1 MKDIDMSELLED
13 TTVLNEL
20 VTEDGKPLK
29 GSRKAAIIMLILG
42 KEGAREIFRNLNEE
56 DVREIAKEMSSL
68 GIVKASVVEGVCRE
82 FSDKFKNVDGV
93 IGSYDVA
100 ADYLRGVLDPDMFE
114 NIMDT
119 IKGPSGRNVWAKLSN
134 MPEDTLANY
143 LRNEQPQSIAVILS
157 YINPAH
163 VARVLSLFNEELATE
178 VLSRILH
185 LGPVNKEVMESIQ
198 HTLTDEFINT
208 VGRSK
213 KRDQYS
219 FVAEVCNNLDRKLE
233 GRLSE
238 RLTNINADDMEKV
251 NKLKFTFE
259 DIKRL
264 GRDDLMSV
272 VTSVN
277 RDPELKTR
285 MPLALKA
292 ASPQIKELFF
302 SCMSK
307 RAAGIMRE
315 EMQGMGSVKLRDAE
329 TAQME
334 IITLI
339 KDMGKDGLIDI
350 SPSSSEEEMVE

>member
-1 MKDIDMSELLED
+1 MAEVIDV
-13 TTVLNEL
+13 TKAANEI
-20 VTEDGKPLK
+20 VPDSSVPLK
-29 GSRKAAIIMLILG
+29 GSKKAAIIMLVLG
-42 KEGAREIFRNLNEE
+42 KDGAREIFKNLSED

-68 GIVKASVVEGVCRE
+68 GVVKASVVEEVCKE
-82 FSDKFKNVDGV
+82 FSAKFKSGDGV
-93 IGSYDVA
+93 VGSYDVA

-114 NIMDT
+114 NIIDT

-134 MPEDTLANY
+134 MPEDILANY
-143 LRNEQPQSIAVILS
+143 LKNEQPQSIAVILS

-163 VARVLSLFNEELATE
+163 VARVLSLFSEELATE

-185 LGPVNKEVMESIQ
+185 LGPVNKDVMESIQ
-198 HTLTDEFINT
+198 ATLTDEFINMA
-208 VGRSK
+208 GRSK

-219 FVAEVCNNLDRKLE
+219 FVAEVYNNFDRKLE
-233 GRLSE
+233 GRLTETLSAIDPE
-238 RLTNINADDMEKV
+238 DMEKV
-251 NKLKFTFE
+251 NKLKFTFD

-272 VTSVN
+272 VTAVS
-277 RDPELKTR
+277 RDPELKSKL
-285 MPLALKA
+285 PLALKA

-307 RAAGIMRE
+307 RAAGIMQE

-350 SPSSSEEEMVE
+350 SPSSAEEEMVE